1 MPGLRASKLAPALAT
16 LVLLSGCGHT
26 EAVGSDRTL
35 YVALSEYRVTP
46 QSVRVSAGPLTVFV
60 HNYGRLTHNL
70 VITLNGQATGTT
82 RPATG
87 TTRPIWP
94 GQSAEIT
101 LTLTPGTYLMASTIL
116 SDQALGQYGTLT
128 VTS

>member
-1 MPGLRASKLAPALAT
+1 MGPPLAALA
-16 LVLLSGCGHT
+16 LLGGCAHT
-26 EAVGSDRTL
+26 ETVGNARTL
-35 YVALSEYRVTP
+35 YVALSEYRLTP
-46 QSVRVSAGPLTVFV
+46 QSVRVSAGPVTVFV

-70 VITLNGQATGTT
+70 VISRSGQV
-82 RPATG
+82 TG

-101 LTLTPGTYLMASTIL
+101 LTLARGTYLMASTIL
-116 SDQALGQYGTLT
+116 SDEALGEYGTLT

>member
-1 MPGLRASKLAPALAT
+1 MPGLRASKLAPALAGLA
-16 LVLLSGCGHT
+16 LVSGCGHT
-26 EAVGSDRTL
+26 EALGNDRTL

-70 VITLNGQATGTT
+70 VITLNGQT
-82 RPATG
+82 TG

-101 LTLTPGTYLMASTIL
+101 LTLTPGTYLMSSTIL

>member
-1 MPGLRASKLAPALAT
+1 MPGLRASKLAPALAG

-26 EAVGSDRTL
+26 EAVGNDRTL

-70 VITLNGQATGTT
+70 VITLNGQT
-82 RPATG
+82 TG

-94 GQSAEIT
+94 GQSAEIA
-101 LTLTPGTYLMASTIL
+101 LMLTPGTYLMSSTIL